1 MIALG
6 LRHMSDDELLQN
18 SRNAAFLNVGEFR
31 V

>member
-18 SRNAAFLNVGEFR
+18 SRNAAFLKFR
-31 V
+31 GV